1 MDYREMYF
9 NLFRVQADVIEELK
23 SVIKKQ
29 EDIVTTLILAHLAAE
44 EMVIG
49 AKEEGEGL

>member
-9 NLFRVQADVIEELK
+9 NLFRVQADVIEEL
-23 SVIKKQ
+23 
-29 EDIVTTLILAHLAAE
+29 EDIVTRLKLAHLAAE

-49 AKEEGEGL
+49 EEEEEEDLKLFIL